1 MPSLWNYH
9 YDLGFKINGHA
20 IPDPSGF
27 KYSVADVDVSAE
39 RDTTG
44 LLHRQMVATKH
55 NVGISYNTIDY
66 STAEQILQWLNS
78 PSFTLTYPDP
88 QTGALRTGKYYVGD
102 RSLEAIWTPTAQKWR
117 WIGSLSFDMIEY

>member
-1 MPSLWNYH
+1 MGRLWEYH
-9 YDLGFKINGHA
+9 YDLGFKISGNA

-27 KYSVADVDVSAE
+27 KYSVADVDTSAE

-44 LLHRQMVATKH
+44 LLHRKMVATKH
-55 NVGISYNTIDY
+55 NVGLTYNAIDY
-66 STAEQILQWLNS
+66 ETAQQILGWLNH

-88 QTGALRTGKYYVGD
+88 QTGALRSGKYYVGD
-102 RSLEAIWTPTAQKWR
+102 RSLEATWTPTADKWR